1 MQRGIDK
8 RVTLLPIV
16 LVVILLFTIIIPLP
30 VKADGPTLVQVSP
43 SNTTVSALQT
53 FSLNINCIPSQPI
66 KSFELK
72 ISFDP
77 SLLRANSVTEG
88 TIFSG
93 HTTFFNDGTIDNIAG
108 SIINIYNLII
118 GPGNTSTPGTLVK
131 VTFTAKTLS
140 GTSPIHLYD
149 VGVTDDLGYVAIT
162 VSDGSVTITG
172 QNQPPVFSSVSPANG
187 STGVFIGTTALSFMI
202 RDPEGNAFSWSI
214 TTSPN
219 IGSSSGS
226 AASNGTKSCSISG
239 LSYSTT
245 YHWYVVCKDVGSN
258 HWKNASY
265 WFTTAAESQGGNPP
279 GGGGNTPDDGGTEPP
294 FEPEQNLPPNAP
306 VQPIGPTFIER
317 GVWYE
322 YTSFTSDPNGDQV
335 RLRFDWGD
343 GNFSNWSDLVDSN
356 ITVSASHIWDA
367 RSTFSVRV
375 IAQDENESNSSWS
388 LPLNVTVSEQ
398 ETGEVSPVIDIVAPD
413 NGSANQAIFF
423 DVSVSV
429 GPDSE
434 IISYTWDFGDGTTG
448 TGKNPSHVYTKPGVY
463 SVVLTVVDNNGKT
476 NLKTFLIT
484 IGAGAETT
492 TQNQESSF
500 SYLGIVLILV
510 VCIGIGLFIYFRK
523 KLLKTFSNRWVVHHE
538 RKIEHLSTK
547 IADMGPRVE
556 PKPVMKYYVSDNRK
570 KLSKSIDTSI
580 EEQVD
585 RVLLSKIEEE
595 IDRMQNHSSLYC
607 FYFLFS
613 RGWKRSFFIRR
624 LHSWLTQ
631 GFKKRYE
638 E

>member
-1 MQRGIDK
+1 MQRGNEKKI
-8 RVTLLPIV
+8 TLFLTVFVIV
-16 LVVILLFTIIIPLP
+16 LLFITIVPFA

-53 FSLNINCIPSQPI
+53 FSLNISCIPSQPI

-77 SLLRANSVTEG
+77 SLLQANSVTEG

-108 SIINIYNLII
+108 TIINIYNLII
-118 GPGNTSTPGTLVK
+118 GPENVSNPGTLV
-131 VTFTAKTLS
+131 TISFTAKTFS
-140 GTSPIHLYD
+140 GTSTIDLYD
-149 VGVTDDLGYVAIT
+149 VGVTDDLGYVSIT
-162 VSDGSVTITG
+162 VSDAAVTVNG
-172 QNQPPVFSSVSPANG
+172 ENQPPIFSSGLPTNG
-187 STGVFIGTTALSFMI
+187 STGISLGTSSLTIMI
-202 RDPEGNAFSWSI
+202 RDLEGDVFNWSI

-219 IGSSSGS
+219 IGSNAGTT
-226 AASNGTKSCSISG
+226 AANGTKSCSISG

-279 GGGGNTPDDGGTEPP
+279 GGGGNTPGDGGTEPP

-317 GVWYE
+317 GIWYE
-322 YTSFTSDPNGDQV
+322 YTSFTSDLNGDQV

-343 GNFSNWSDLVDSN
+343 GNYSDWSDLVDSN
-356 ITVSASHIWDA
+356 MTVSASHIWNN

-398 ETGEVSPVIDIVAPD
+398 ETGEVPPVLDIIAPD
-413 NGSANQAIFF
+413 NGSANQAIVF

-463 SVVLTVVDNNGKT
+463 SVILTVVDNNGKT

-492 TQNQESSF
+492 AQNQESSF

-523 KLLKTFSNRWVVHHE
+523 KLLKTFSDRLVVHHE

-547 IADMGPRVE
+547 ISDMSQRIDH
-556 PKPVMKYYVSDNRK
+556 KPVTKYHVSDNQ
-570 KLSKSIDTSI
+570 KLSKSTDTSI

-585 RVLLSKIEEE
+585 RILLSKIEEQ
-595 IDRMQNHSSLYC
+595 IDKL
-607 FYFLFS
+607 
-613 RGWKRSFFIRR
+613 
-624 LHSWLTQ
+624 
-631 GFKKRYE
+631 
-638 E
+638 

>member
-1 MQRGIDK
+1 MQRRIDK
-8 RVTLLPIV
+8 RVTLLPTIF
-16 LVVILLFTIIIPLP
+16 VVILLFTTVVPLP

-43 SNTTVSALQT
+43 SNITVSALQT
-53 FSLNINCIPSQPI
+53 FSLTINCIPSQPI

-72 ISFDP
+72 ISFNP
-77 SLLRANSVTEG
+77 SLLQANSVTEG
-88 TIFSG
+88 TIFNG
-93 HTTFFNDGTIDNIAG
+93 HTTFFNDGTIDNNAG
-108 SIINIYNLII
+108 TIIDIYNLIY
-118 GPGNTSTPGTLVK
+118 GPGNVSNPGTLV
-131 VTFTAKTLS
+131 TISFTSKSFT
-140 GTSPIHLYD
+140 GTSTIDLYD
-149 VGVTDDLGYVAIT
+149 VGVTDELGYVSIS
-162 VSDGSVTITG
+162 VSDATVTVNG
-172 QNQPPVFSSVSPANG
+172 GNQPPIFSSVSPTNG
-187 STGVFIGTTALSFMI
+187 STAISLGTSALTIMI
-202 RDPEGNAFSWSI
+202 RDPEGDVFYWSI

-219 IGSSSGS
+219 IGSNTGTT
-226 AASNGTKSCSISG
+226 AANGTKSCSISG

-245 YHWYVVCKDVGSN
+245 YHWYVVCKDIGSN

-279 GGGGNTPDDGGTEPP
+279 GGGGGTPGGGEPP
-294 FEPEQNLPPNAP
+294 FEPGQNLPPNTP

-317 GVWYE
+317 GVSYE
-322 YTSFTSDPNGDQV
+322 YTSFTSDLNGDQV

-343 GNFSNWSDLVDSN
+343 GNFSGWSDLVDSN
-356 ITVSASHIWDA
+356 MTVSAFHIWDN

-375 IAQDENESNSSWS
+375 IAQDENGSNSSWS
-388 LPLNVTVSEQ
+388 LPLTVTVSE
-398 ETGEVSPVIDIVAPD
+398 ETGGIPPVLDIIAPD
-413 NGSANQAIFF
+413 TGSTNQTILF

-448 TGKNPSHVYTKPGVY
+448 TEKNPSHVYTKPGVY
-463 SVVLTVVDNNGKT
+463 SVVLTVLDNTGKT
-476 NLKTFLIT
+476 HQKTFLIS

-492 TQNQESSF
+492 GQNQESSF
-500 SYLGIVLILV
+500 SYLGILLILV
-510 VCIGIGLFIYFRK
+510 VCLGIGLFIYFRK
-523 KLLKTFSNRWVVHHE
+523 KLLNILSDRLVFYHE

-547 IADMGPRVE
+547 IAGVGQRVE

-570 KLSKSIDTSI
+570 KISKSIEPSI

-624 LHSWLTQ
+624 LYSWLTQ

>member
-1 MQRGIDK
+1 MVEEMQRGIDK

-16 LVVILLFTIIIPLP
+16 LAVILLFTIVIPLP

-53 FSLNINCIPSQPI
+53 FSLSISCIPSQPI

-77 SLLRANSVTEG
+77 SLLQANSVTEG

-93 HTTFFNDGTIDNIAG
+93 HTTFFNDGTIDNSAG
-108 SIINIYNLII
+108 TIINIYNLII
-118 GPGNTSTPGTLVK
+118 GPENVSNPGTLVT
-131 VTFTAKTLS
+131 VSFTAKTFS
-140 GTSPIHLYD
+140 GASTIDLYD
-149 VGVTDDLGYVAIT
+149 VGVTDDLGYVSIT
-162 VSDGSVTITG
+162 VSDATVMVIGE
-172 QNQPPVFSSVSPANG
+172 NQPPIFSSVSPING
-187 STGVFIGTTALSFMI
+187 STGIAIGTAALTIMI
-202 RDPEGNAFSWSI
+202 RDPEGDVFNWSI

-219 IGSSSGS
+219 IGNNADIT
-226 AASNGTKSCSISG
+226 AANGTKTCSISG

-279 GGGGNTPDDGGTEPP
+279 GDGGTEPP

-317 GVWYE
+317 GIWYE
-322 YTSFTSDPNGDQV
+322 YTSFTSDLDGDQV

-356 ITVSASHIWDA
+356 ITVSASHIWDN

-375 IAQDENESNSSWS
+375 IAQDENGSNSSWS
-388 LPLNVTVSEQ
+388 PPLNVTVSEQ
-398 ETGEVSPVIDIVAPD
+398 ETGDVPPVLDIIAPD
-413 NGSANQAIFF
+413 NGSANQAIVF

-463 SVVLTVVDNNGKT
+463 SVVLTVVDNNGNT

-484 IGAGAETT
+484 IAAGAETT
-492 TQNQESSF
+492 AQNQESSF
-500 SYLGIVLILV
+500 SYLGILFILV

-523 KLLKTFSNRWVVHHE
+523 KLLNILSDRLVVHHE

-547 IADMGPRVE
+547 IAGVGQRVE
-556 PKPVMKYYVSDNRK
+556 PKSVTKHYVSDNQK
-570 KLSKSIDTSI
+570 KFSKSTDTSI

-585 RVLLSKIEEE
+585 HILLLKIEEK
-595 IDRMQNHSSLYC
+595 IDEL
-607 FYFLFS
+607 
-613 RGWKRSFFIRR
+613 
-624 LHSWLTQ
+624 
-631 GFKKRYE
+631 
-638 E
+638 

>member
-1 MQRGIDK
+1 MQRRIDK
-8 RVTLLPIV
+8 RVTLLPTIFV
-16 LVVILLFTIIIPLP
+16 IILLFTSIVPLP
-30 VKADGPTLVQVSP
+30 VKADDPTLVQVSP

-66 KSFELK
+66 KAFELK
-72 ISFDP
+72 ISFNP
-77 SLLRANSVTEG
+77 SLLQANSVTKG

-93 HTTFFNDGTIDNIAG
+93 HTTFFNNGTIDNSAG
-108 SIINIYNLII
+108 TIINVYNLIV
-118 GPGNTSTPGTLVK
+118 GSGNISNPGTLV
-131 VTFTAKTLS
+131 TISFTAKTFS
-140 GTSPIHLYD
+140 GTSPIDLYD
-149 VGVTDDLGYVAIT
+149 VGVTDELGYVSIT
-162 VSDGSVTITG
+162 VSDASVTVNG
-172 QNQPPVFSSVSPANG
+172 ENQPPIFSSASPTNG
-187 STGVFIGTTALSFMI
+187 STGVSIGTTALTILI
-202 RDPEGNAFSWSI
+202 RDLEGDVFNWSI

-219 IGSSSGS
+219 IGSNAGTT
-226 AASNGTKSCSISG
+226 ASNGTKSCSISG

-258 HWKNASY
+258 HWRNASY
-265 WFTTAAESQGGNPP
+265 WFTTVAESQGGNPP
-279 GGGGNTPDDGGTEPP
+279 GGGGGTPGGGEPP
-294 FEPEQNLPPNAP
+294 FEPEQNLPPNVP

-317 GVWYE
+317 GIWYE
-322 YTSFTSDPNGDQV
+322 YTSYTYDLNGDQV

-343 GNFSNWSDLVDSN
+343 GNFSDWSDLVDSN
-356 ITVSASHIWDA
+356 MTVSASHIWDN

-375 IAQDENESNSSWS
+375 IAQDENGSNSSWS
-388 LPLNVTVSEQ
+388 DPLTVTVSE
-398 ETGEVSPVIDIVAPD
+398 ETGGIPPVLDIIAPG
-413 NGSANQAIFF
+413 NGSANQTILF

-434 IISYTWDFGDGTTG
+434 IISYSWDFGDGTTG
-448 TGKNPSHVYTKPGVY
+448 TGKTPSHMYTKPGVY
-463 SVVLTVVDNNGKT
+463 SVVLTVLDNTGKT

-484 IGAGAETT
+484 IGAGAKTT
-492 TQNQESSF
+492 AQNQESPF
-500 SYLGIVLILV
+500 SYLAIVLILGL
-510 VCIGIGLFIYFRK
+510 CIGLFIYFRK
-523 KLLKTFSNRWVVHHE
+523 KLLKIFSDRLVFYHE

-547 IADMGPRVE
+547 IADMGQRVE

-585 RVLLSKIEEE
+585 HVLLSKIEEE

-631 GFKKRYE
+631 GFKKRYDE
-638 E
+638 